1 MEGTRLSC
9 SLPYRV
15 NFVVPFLHVCKFNHF
30 LSRVTIQ
37 IFQLLWLEIES
48 LMSTWEWM
56 YLEGKLLVVDNGTL
70 GQGYRVSVKGN
81 QLTDAPWN
89 NMSCQGFQMIATLL
103 SQQGSL
109 SRGASFGQPTSP
121 PCILCVATSSN
132 AHEIKGGTRSCNE

>member
-1 MEGTRLSC
+1 MWWHICKLHMEGTRLSC

-15 NFVVPFLHVCKFNHF
+15 NFVDPFLHVCKFNHF

-70 GQGYRVSVKGN
+70 VS
-81 QLTDAPWN
+81 
-89 NMSCQGFQMIATLL
+89 FQ
-103 SQQGSL
+103 
-109 SRGASFGQPTSP
+109 SFRHVNLNYKLY
-121 PCILCVATSSN
+121 CMMWFRF
-132 AHEIKGGTRSCNE
+132 HHFDEIKSIPQSYYVHCTCIFFFFFFFFFVQMQWICH